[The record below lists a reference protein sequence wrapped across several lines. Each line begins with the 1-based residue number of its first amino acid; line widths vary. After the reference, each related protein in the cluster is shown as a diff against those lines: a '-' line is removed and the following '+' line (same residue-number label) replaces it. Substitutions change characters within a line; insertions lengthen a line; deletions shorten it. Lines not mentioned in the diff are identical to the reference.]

1 MGKAAELTIGPVLF
15 NWAPE
20 VWRDFYFRM
29 ADEAP
34 VDCVYV
40 GEVVC
45 AKRAPFF
52 EPHFEA
58 VLERLRRDGKQ
69 VIVSLLAQVASRVD
83 RRLASGMA
91 AMENVMLEVNDAS
104 ALVSVAG
111 KRHVAG
117 PFLNVYNED
126 TLCFLAH
133 RGAEIFCL
141 PWELPA
147 QSVTAMCDAAANHNA
162 AIEVNVFGR
171 MPLALSARCYHA
183 RAHGLS
189 KDGCQFV
196 CEKDPDGM
204 VLKTLDGTPFLA
216 INGIQTLSH
225 KYLNL
230 LPELDRLAA
239 MGVTRF
245 RLSPDSRDMVQTA
258 RLFREVLD
266 QRLGPAEAGF
276 KLVELRPDVGYANGF
291 LHRKPGHEW
300 VAAGPSGGNAVA
312 GQALV

>member
-1 MGKAAELTIGPVLF
+1 
-15 NWAPE
+15 
-20 VWRDFYFRM
+20 
-29 ADEAP
+29 
-34 VDCVYV
+34 
-40 GEVVC
+40 
-45 AKRAPFF
+45 
-52 EPHFEA
+52 
-58 VLERLRRDGKQ
+58 
-69 VIVSLLAQVASRVD
+69 
-83 RRLASGMA
+83 
-91 AMENVMLEVNDAS
+91 
-104 ALVSVAG
+104 
-111 KRHVAG
+111 
-117 PFLNVYNED
+117 
-126 TLCFLAH
+126 
-133 RGAEIFCL
+133 
-141 PWELPA
+141 
-147 QSVTAMCDAAANHNA
+147 MCDAAAKHNA

-183 RAHGLS
+183 RAHGLT

-204 VLKTLDGTPFLA
+204 VLKTLDGAPFLA
-216 INGIQTLSH
+216 INGIQTMSY

-230 LPELDRLAA
+230 RPELDRLAA
-239 MGVTRF
+239 MGVARF

-276 KLVELRPDVGYANGF
+276 KLVELRPDAGYANGF

>member
-1 MGKAAELTIGPVLF
+1 MMGAKQLTIGPVLF

-20 VWRDFYFRM
+20 VWRDFHFRI

-34 VDCVYV
+34 VDAVYV

-45 AKRAPFF
+45 AKRAPFI

-58 VLERLRRDGKQ
+58 VLERLRRGGKR
-69 VIVSLLAQVASRVD
+69 VVVSLLAQVASRVD

-104 ALVSVAG
+104 ALAVAAG
-111 KRHVAG
+111 KPHAAG

-141 PWELPA
+141 PAELPA
-147 QSVTAMCDAAANHNA
+147 QSVQAMCDAAAKHNA
-162 AIEVNVFGR
+162 AIEMSVFGR

-183 RAHGLS
+183 RAHGLT

-204 VLKTLDGTPFLA
+204 VLETLDGVPFLA
-216 INGIQTLSH
+216 INGIQTLSN

-266 QRLGPAEAGF
+266 LRLGAAEAGF
-276 KLVELRPDVGYANGF
+276 KLAELRPDAGYANGF
-291 LHRKPGHEW
+291 LHRKPGHQW
-300 VAAGPSGGNAVA
+300 VAIDPSGGNAVA
-312 GQALV
+312 GKALV